1 MSLMRC
7 RQALQYG
14 LITELPEQHWL
25 MLYDLMTETFININ
39 SPNSPTCVS
48 HEFRDNYT

>member
-1 MSLMRC
+1 MPLMRC

-25 MLYDLMTETFININ
+25 MLYDLMTETFINIGSIN
-39 SPNSPTCVS
+39 SPNSPTCVF
-48 HEFRDNYT
+48 HEFR